1 MFILRSIADCFKQ
14 LDVVFMLDGSGSL
27 EDSFERSLKLT
38 KRCVQGLN
46 FAGGR
51 TRVGVMTYSDS
62 STIGFNLNKYTD
74 KASVLNA
81 ISFAQVSGFT
91 NTQDALR
98 VVRTQ
103 MFNSAGDR
111 PGAQNF
117 AIIMTD
123 GLSNVQPDRT
133 IPEAQLAH
141 QSGITVMGVG
151 IQDQDGLNYVE
162 IEGISSNPSSTYS
175 FFLTEDTEDAIETM
189 ANSILDI
196 LCQ

>member
-1 MFILRSIADCFKQ
+1 MCWIAECFRQ
-14 LDVVFMLDGSGSL
+14 LDVVIVLDGSGSL
-27 EDSFERSLKLT
+27 EDSFETSMRLT
-38 KRCVQGLN
+38 KRIVQGLN

-62 STIGFNLNKYTD
+62 STIQFNLNEYSD

-98 VVRTQ
+98 VLRTQ

-111 PGAQNF
+111 PGVQNV
-117 AIIMTD
+117 AIVMTD
-123 GLSNVQPDRT
+123 GLSNVQQDNT
-133 IPEAQLAH
+133 IPEAQLAQ
-141 QSGITVMGVG
+141 QSGITVMAVG
-151 IQDQDGLNYVE
+151 IQDQDGINYVE
-162 IEGISSNPSSTYS
+162 IEGISSNPSTTNS
-175 FFLTEDTEDAIETM
+175 FFLTDDNEDAISAM